1 MILLSDNLRLA
12 AAYVFEKRNRSPVPV
27 MMISLILFFTE
38 IPVSKYASSFRL
50 WTSCR
55 SVATSRRFNSILA
68 LESLYRSVVC
78 GIPSIRDHEP

>member
-1 MILLSDNLRLA
+1 MAGTTSKTT

-38 IPVSKYASSFRL
+38 TRFQSTQVLSGCGQVAGRL
-50 WTSCR
+50 QHR
-55 SVATSRRFNSILA
+55 ADSILA
-68 LESLYRSVVC
+68 LESLYRSAVC